1 MANKYTIAAKNG
13 ESAVREMLITA
24 LDTSDSTTSKWSAMG
39 VKVTESSINYDWG
52 QETNS
57 GARVHE
63 RTDTRNDTELFRQ

>member
-1 MANKYTIAAKNG
+1 MANKYTIAAKTG

-24 LDTSDSTTSKWSAMG
+24 LDTSDSTTAKWSAMG
-39 VKVTESSINYDWG
+39 VKVH
-52 QETNS
+52 S

>member
-52 QETNS
+52 Q
-57 GARVHE
+57 
-63 RTDTRNDTELFRQ
+63 